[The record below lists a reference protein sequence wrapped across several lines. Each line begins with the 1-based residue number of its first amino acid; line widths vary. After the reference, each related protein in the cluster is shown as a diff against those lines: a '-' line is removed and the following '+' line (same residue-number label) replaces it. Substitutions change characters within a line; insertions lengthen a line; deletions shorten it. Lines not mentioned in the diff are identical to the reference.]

1 MTAGDNL
8 RPRSGVVAREMSG
21 SAVLVH
27 LETNRIY
34 ELNETGAR
42 IWTMLE
48 EGLDRPAIVA
58 RLCVEYGAP
67 GADTERDVDDLLA
80 ELAREGLIGG

>member
-1 MTAGDNL
+1 MN
-8 RPRSGVVAREMSG
+8 G

-42 IWTMLE
+42 IWALLG
-48 EGLDRPAIVA
+48 EGLDRAAICS
-58 RLCVEYGAP
+58 RLSVEFGVSGP
-67 GADTERDVDDLLA
+67 ETEHEVDDLLA
-80 ELAREGLIGG
+80 DLEREGLIGA